1 MTTLKPWIKVVEP
14 HVDVMQG
21 TSTQS
26 DYAVDLSQVVNGK
39 MIGSQYTNPAL
50 FFQKTFITEGMKS
63 LLGDVTVSVK

>member
-39 MIGSQYTNPAL
+39 MIEGEENFVGDSEIIAL
-50 FFQKTFITEGMKS
+50 GGASNETKDRP
-63 LLGDVTVSVK
+63 LG

>member
-39 MIGSQYTNPAL
+39 MIG
-50 FFQKTFITEGMKS
+50 EG
-63 LLGDVTVSVK
+63 V